1 MKTVK
6 NVEVKDIMCS
16 FMDIDKKK
24 MKKIV
29 AELRLERVR
38 KLRSSFSPDVKFWA
52 RQHWKKVEDAVRQQ
66 KTDLT
71 IKPKKQGEVIW
82 LKDRQK

>member
-1 MKTVK
+1 
-6 NVEVKDIMCS
+6 MCS
-16 FMDIDKKK
+16 FMDIDEKK

-52 RQHWKKVEDAVRQQ
+52 RQHWRKVEDAVRQQ

-71 IKPKKQGEVIW
+71 IKPKKQGEIIC
-82 LKDRQK
+82 LKDKLNLKDQQK